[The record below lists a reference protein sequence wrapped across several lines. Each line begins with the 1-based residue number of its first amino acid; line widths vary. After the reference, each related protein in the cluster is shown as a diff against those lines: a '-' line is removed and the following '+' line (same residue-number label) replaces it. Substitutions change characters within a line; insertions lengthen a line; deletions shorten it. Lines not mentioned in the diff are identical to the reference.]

1 MKKTWAYG
9 TLAAIALLATTACGY
24 RAATPNK
31 PTTQSL
37 TARDGYYGTT
47 ANPGSYSRYGVT
59 SYDGIGTNAYGLNR
73 GDGFFGTTGTGR
85 YTGANPGAY
94 NAFGSTGITGAT
106 TYGTGGYGTSGM
118 FGTRGTHGVTGGYG
132 TTGTY
137 GTSGYGTTY
146 GTGLNGTGA
155 YGTGT
160 YGARTYGTTY
170 GTSAY
175 STSGANAYTSPYAGT
190 NSYTS
195 PYAGN
200 KSIYHETGMRTTQT
214 NMPHTGYAKADATHL
229 RTAANAQNQVYVDRN
244 VLARAV
250 ANVTSSVP
258 GVQHSTVLVTDR
270 EIFVGLRNTDK
281 DKSAAKEKA
290 KMNAMSISPRYYR
303 VYVSDD
309 PRMAD
314 ELTRV
319 ASRVGNVS
327 AHMPKNDTQI
337 NSLVRSFGGT
347 VDGHMGAR
355 ATTHHTGTGTHTGTR

>member
-1 MKKTWAYG
+1 
-9 TLAAIALLATTACGY
+9 
-24 RAATPNK
+24 
-31 PTTQSL
+31 
-37 TARDGYYGTT
+37 
-47 ANPGSYSRYGVT
+47 VT
-59 SYDGIGTNAYGLNR
+59 SYDGIGTNTYGLNR
-73 GDGFFGTTGTGR
+73 GDGFFGTTGTGFGR
-85 YTGANPGAY
+85 YTGANPGAF

-106 TYGTGGYGTSGM
+106 NYG
-118 FGTRGTHGVTGGYG
+118 TGGYG

-137 GTSGYGTTY
+137 GTRGTYGVTGGYGTTGTSGTSGYGTTGTGGYGTTGTYGTGGYGTTY

-190 NSYTS
+190 NTYTS

-200 KSIYHETGMRTTQT
+200 KSIYHETGMRTTHT
-214 NMPHTGYAKADATHL
+214 NMPHTGYAKSDSTHL
-229 RTAANAQNQVYVDRN
+229 RTMANAQNQVYVDRN

-250 ANVTSSVP
+250 ANVTCTVP